1 MRKYIQS
8 MGRSGIALALMAASA
23 FAQGG
28 LVKGV
33 QGQVNGAQQAA
44 GGVANGA
51 RQGAGN
57 AVQQAPQVPQQVPR
71 AVQQAPQIPQQ
82 APRAI
87 QQAPR
92 AIPQAP
98 RAVQQAPNTI
108 PKTTPNINPA
118 DIEPKSAVP
127 NVPKP
132 VAPLNPL
139 KTNPADPQVRQTLPN
154 ANHTLNGAQRNLPN
168 EVRTYKVPNDAVN
181 TVNRNLPNARV
192 NSAHTLGGT
201 QINVGPRQINIGNN
215 GYRPS
220 YSRYPRYY
228 AGYWAGNY
236 GPGWGYGGGWGNG
249 YYGPSGYAYRP
260 LGWGLGAWGLGGLA
274 YNSGYVGYYNPYY
287 TSGGYTGFN
296 YSQPI
301 PTVYDNS
308 STAAVGNNSTDSVL
322 QAAVAAFQQN
332 NYDQA
337 LDIVNQ
343 GITQSPNDAV
353 LHEFRALVLFAKG
366 DYQQAAA
373 TIHSVLAVG
382 PGWNWETVRNIY
394 PSVAIYTTQLR
405 ALETFTKQNAQ
416 DSAARFLLAYHYM
429 VGGHQDAAARQ
440 LNEVVRLT
448 PDDRTASDLLQMLS
462 PPTPQQGIG
471 SATASTT
478 LQPSAPVNNVPNA
491 VPNNNAN
498 VNNPVPQP
506 PVPADRQ
513 PQGVAAGRQPQAD
526 SKIDPAMLVGNWNAS
541 RDDGSQFNLTLNQD
555 GTFTWKFNQKNNEQ
569 SFDGKYTL
577 EGNVLALQRKDGGSL
592 VATVTPDGDHKFNFK
607 LLGAPPSDQG
617 LNFATANQ

>member
-1 MRKYIQS
+1 MRKYIQTIGS
-8 MGRSGIALALMAASA
+8 SGIALALIAASA
-23 FAQGG
+23 FGQGG

-44 GGVANGA
+44 GGVVNGA

-71 AVQQAPQIPQQ
+71 T
-82 APRAI
+82 I
-87 QQAPR
+87 QPV
-92 AIPQAP
+92 P

-108 PKTTPNINPA
+108 QKTTPNINPA
-118 DIEPKSAVP
+118 DIPPKSAVP

-154 ANHTLNGAQRNLPN
+154 ANNALNGAQRNLPN

-181 TVNRNLPNARV
+181 TLNRNLPNARV
-192 NSAHTLGGT
+192 NTAHTLGGT

-215 GYRPS
+215 GYRPA
-220 YSRYPRYY
+220 YSRYPRFY

-249 YYGPSGYAYRP
+249 YYGPNGYAYRP

-274 YNSGYVGYYNPYY
+274 YNSGYIGYYNPYY

-301 PTVYDNS
+301 PTVYDNT

-394 PSVAIYTTQLR
+394 PTVATYTTQLR

-448 PDDRTASDLLQMLS
+448 PNDRTASDLLQMLS
-462 PPTPQQGIG
+462 APTPQQGTG

-478 LQPSAPVNNVPNA
+478 LQPSVAANNVPNT
-491 VPNNNAN
+491 VPGNTPNVALNNNPTAN
-498 VNNPVPQP
+498 TPVPQP
-506 PVPADRQ
+506 PIPADRQ
-513 PQGVAAGRQPQAD
+513 QQGVAANRPPQAD
-526 SKIDPAMLVGNWNAS
+526 ANVDPAMLVGTWSAS

-617 LNFATANQ
+617 LNFATAKQ